1 MPMQKYV
8 NGELV
13 DLTPEEEAEHVAQ
26 VEISFDL
33 LRATK
38 NLEINAAR
46 AAANLS
52 TFPHAGWRFACD
64 ALSRSDIDGVANHV
78 ALFGAFPKG
87 FLGGWKAVDNTMMP
101 MPDVDAFRAMYASMT
116 AQGAENFM
124 RSQSLKAQLENA
136 STPEEI
142 AAITW

>member
-1 MPMQKYV
+1 MSLQKYV
-8 NGELV
+8 DGQLV
-13 DLTPEEEAEHVAQ
+13 DLTPEEEAEHMALGRVDI
-26 VEISFDL
+26 EN
-33 LRATK
+33 LRVRK
-38 NLEINAAR
+38 NDEINTAR

-52 TFPHAGWRFACD
+52 TFPHAGWQFACD

-87 FLGGWKAVDNTMMP
+87 FLGGWKAVDNTLMP

-116 AQGAENFM
+116 AQGAENFI
-124 RSQSLKAQLENA
+124 RSQNLKAELENA
-136 STPEEI
+136 STAEEI